1 MLCICSCR
9 THHDRSEIEAAM
21 KQYDHLILKLD
32 DDSISNLYAP
42 DGQLGDQV
50 KGRDSIK
57 KFLATFTN
65 VNVLSQES
73 LTSSIVMSGD
83 SSLQKGSYK
92 QEVIVDKKDTV
103 HVKGEYITHWVW
115 INKEKGWKI
124 KKMMTTPVK

>member
-1 MLCICSCR
+1 
-9 THHDRSEIEAAM
+9 M